1 MSHTFKWRVIV
12 RDQFDRLVEETE
24 WTVLSTAERA
34 LERLREEY
42 AHNLTIW
49 RFILDSRD

>member
-1 MSHTFKWRVIV
+1 MSYTYKWRVIV
-12 RDQFDRLVEETE
+12 RDQHDHLVEETE
-24 WTVLSTAERA
+24 WTVLASAERA
-34 LERLREEY
+34 LERLRKEY